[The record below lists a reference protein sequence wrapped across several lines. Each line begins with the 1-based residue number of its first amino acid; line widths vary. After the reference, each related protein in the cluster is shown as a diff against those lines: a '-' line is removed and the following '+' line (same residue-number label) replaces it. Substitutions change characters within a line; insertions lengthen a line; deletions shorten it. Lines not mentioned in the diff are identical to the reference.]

1 MSTMKL
7 PWAHYVTVNIY
18 FLGLST
24 LSQTISPLVF
34 PLLVQQFMG
43 EEAKGTF
50 FGTLR
55 LWSLMVALLAQA
67 FWGIL
72 SDHSRSRWG
81 RRRPFIFGG
90 TMVDIVF
97 IAAIGFSAGLSG
109 WSGFWFLF
117 VMALLLQVSSNA
129 AQAAQQGLIP
139 DLVPEKQRGVFS
151 AIKAVF
157 EVPLPLILVAFTVAQ
172 LIRMG
177 NMMGGILLAV
187 GVLVVTMVLAM
198 FAPEK
203 PSQERLPPLEWA
215 PFVRLGLMT
224 ALFTI
229 IILGMGEGIKWF
241 STLFAGIHDVAT
253 LFIALGIGG
262 LAAMSVAIALG
273 VWMSVRIS
281 IGAAAREHTSFT
293 WWIVNR
299 LAYLVGAINLSTF
312 AVYFI
317 QGRLGLEREQAAG
330 PASTLLLIVGV
341 LILLFAFASG
351 WLSDRFGHKRLVA
364 IAGIVAALG
373 TLIAIVVPNMAVIYV
388 GGVLIGAGT
397 GMFYTA
403 NWALGTE
410 LVPKAEAGR
419 YLGIS
424 NLAGAGAG
432 AVGAYIGGPI
442 ADYFTV
448 NFPGIPGLG
457 YVLLFAIYGTL
468 FLLSV
473 IALAGVQANPKTSSA
488 PKLVQSP
495 VASSTGR

>member
-1 MSTMKL
+1 
-7 PWAHYVTVNIY
+7 
-18 FLGLST
+18 
-24 LSQTISPLVF
+24 
-34 PLLVQQFMG
+34 
-43 EEAKGTF
+43 
-50 FGTLR
+50 
-55 LWSLMVALLAQA
+55 
-67 FWGIL
+67 
-72 SDHSRSRWG
+72 
-81 RRRPFIFGG
+81 
-90 TMVDIVF
+90 
-97 IAAIGFSAGLSG
+97 LSG
-109 WSGFWFLF
+109 WTGFWFLF
-117 VMALLLQVSSNA
+117 VVALFLQISSNA

-139 DLVPEKQRGVFS
+139 DLVPEHQRGLFS

-172 LIRMG
+172 LIRAG
-177 NMMGGILLAV
+177 NMVGAILLAV
-187 GVLVVTMVLAM
+187 GVLVVSMILAM
-198 FAPEK
+198 FVPEE
-203 PSQERLPPLEWA
+203 PSQEKLPPLDWA

-229 IILGMGEGIKWF
+229 IILSLGEGVKWF
-241 STLFAGIHDVAT
+241 GTRLEGVRDVT
-253 LFIALGIGG
+253 ALVVAFG
-262 LAAMSVAIALG
+262 LAGLVAMTTAVALG

-281 IGAAAREHTSFT
+281 IGPAARENPSFT
-293 WWIVNR
+293 WWIINR

-341 LILLFAFASG
+341 LILFFAFISG

-373 TLIAIVVPNMAVIYV
+373 TAIAIVVPNMTVIYI

-403 NWALGTE
+403 NWALGTD
-410 LVPKAEAGR
+410 LVPKSEAGR

-442 ADYFTV
+442 ADYFTAHV
-448 NFPGIPGLG
+448 PGIPGLG

-473 IALAGVQANPKTSSA
+473 IALARVQPGQKASPALVVEPVQPSA
-488 PKLVQSP
+488 
-495 VASSTGR
+495 ASNT